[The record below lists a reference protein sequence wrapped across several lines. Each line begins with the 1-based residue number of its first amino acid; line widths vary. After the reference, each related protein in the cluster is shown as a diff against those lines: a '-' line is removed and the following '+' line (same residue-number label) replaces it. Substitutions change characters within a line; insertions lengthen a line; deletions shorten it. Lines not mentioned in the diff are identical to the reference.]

1 MQIGIRLQFNQLIIA
16 QNRAGDNTI
25 FRKRA
30 GEFSR
35 VERGRKV
42 GGIQTGFFVV
52 YFVKSAEYGACFLV
66 VSRGVRPA
74 IT

>member
-1 MQIGIRLQFNQLIIA
+1 M
-16 QNRAGDNTI
+16 
-25 FRKRA
+25 
-30 GEFSR
+30 E
-35 VERGRKV
+35 V
-42 GGIQTGFFVV
+42 FVL